1 VPKVETGTAARDRFL
16 SVYAA
21 PHSATRGVG
30 SISIRRGKEGR
41 GGARARWGA
50 SAESLAVVGYVGP
63 ARVLDASLR
72 GDALFLVIRRYGMG
86 VEGTL
91 SGEEGIDGRVLRFA
105 ATPWDFSGP
114 WARRALERAAVHPA
128 TDGWKLDGDLG
139 QGAGGYRFS
148 LGLSSRGEPQSLSIR
163 GGRDSREVIAVR
175 YGPERNYQAGRIPS
189 WIEWSFSGS
198 VVTLKVEDHAP
209 ADARKIRFG
218 TSIEPGWSIVSL
230 DEPAGRSLVRWLLG
244 LSQGETER

>member
-1 VPKVETGTAARDRFL
+1 MPKVETGTAARERFL

-198 VVTLKVEDHAP
+198 VVRLEIEDHVP
-209 ADARKIRFG
+209 ADASKIRF
-218 TSIEPGWSIVSL
+218 TPRIEADWMILALDQPG
-230 DEPAGRSLVRWLLG
+230 GRSLVRWLLG
-244 LSQGETER
+244 LSEETVKP